1 MKKFFTILSF
11 GIIFSFQLSAQI
23 QPPEFLCVRG
33 DTLFWNLPVNN
44 CGPFNSYEVWGSQS
58 PDGPFVLLGAVTN
71 QARDFYYHVNPSGE
85 QWFFYLQ
92 SNYNCPG
99 QTAIPSDTL
108 DNRPP
113 EVSAIQSVSVNNG
126 DVMVTW
132 KPSPSPE
139 VFAYII
145 YRETPIGVV
154 PIDTVFSGNT
164 YLDTNAAPD
173 MQQESYFVNALD
185 HCGNTSIFD
194 LKHSTVFLEGT
205 LNPCRQ
211 SVSLSWNL
219 YQNWTNGIGEQQI
232 WAGVNGATPMMAG
245 TTGVSATTFEFNNL
259 NDGDTYCLFVQ
270 AVEAGTGVV
279 SRSNEI
285 CIQADIIQAAKDMF
299 IKNVTVTP
307 GNQVEVTWAWNTNAE
322 INEVQILSSPQNANY
337 QPVLTQTAQLPLPP
351 EVTYVDGSAQPDNNS
366 VFYKIQTRDDCDSL
380 ALSTYGATIF
390 LSGEIQSSSV
400 NRLKWNSLDLQ
411 GAVVTGY
418 EIFKVIGGGTPASM
432 GTVNGTTTTFD
443 DHFDPTNLAETK
455 ACYYVIATA
464 NLTTPAGGVIT
475 IQSRSNTTCAE
486 KDVLILVPNAFAP
499 EGYNQRFKPLI
510 LLADLASY
518 EMRIFDRNGQEVFIS
533 RSKDDG
539 WNGRK
544 GGKNLPQGT
553 YVYQIRVIQANG
565 RITEKR
571 GMVLLLR

>member
-1 MKKFFTILSF
+1 
-11 GIIFSFQLSAQI
+11 
-23 QPPEFLCVRG
+23 
-33 DTLFWNLPVNN
+33 
-44 CGPFNSYEVWGSQS
+44 
-58 PDGPFVLLGAVTN
+58 
-71 QARDFYYHVNPSGE
+71 
-85 QWFFYLQ
+85 
-92 SNYNCPG
+92 
-99 QTAIPSDTL
+99 
-108 DNRPP
+108 
-113 EVSAIQSVSVNNG
+113 
-126 DVMVTW
+126 
-132 KPSPSPE
+132 
-139 VFAYII
+139 
-145 YRETPIGVV
+145 
-154 PIDTVFSGNT
+154 
-164 YLDTNAAPD
+164 
-173 MQQESYFVNALD
+173 
-185 HCGNTSIFD
+185 
-194 LKHSTVFLEGT
+194 
-205 LNPCRQ
+205 
-211 SVSLSWNL
+211 
-219 YQNWTNGIGEQQI
+219 
-232 WAGVNGATPMMAG
+232 
-245 TTGVSATTFEFNNL
+245 
-259 NDGDTYCLFVQ
+259 VQ